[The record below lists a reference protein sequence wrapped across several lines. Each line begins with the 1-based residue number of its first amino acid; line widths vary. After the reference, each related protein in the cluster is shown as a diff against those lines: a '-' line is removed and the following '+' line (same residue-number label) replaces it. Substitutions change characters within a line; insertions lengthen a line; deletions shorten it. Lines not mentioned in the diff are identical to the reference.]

1 MTIKIL
7 KLTFAAVIFI
17 LAGCVSTTKDQKTVI
32 LDSLDV
38 KPAPKVISSFDTM
51 GKGLPI
57 FYNMYLSVE
66 LSSLFQTVGAVY
78 KPDLMNSPDRIS
90 SYLTSSQQAINLG
103 IYAVDLSY
111 SRVFDQVEEAGRYFK
126 AMQQLSHELG
136 IPDDYFKNTAERFE
150 RNIATKDS
158 LIKIANEVYVITDK
172 YLKENE
178 RYNTAAL
185 IILGGWTEAVYIA
198 LDVAVESCDAD
209 IIERLIDQKYSL
221 NNVMIMLSEQK
232 NNEVISGYL
241 TELSKIKTGFA
252 KLNINFDS
260 KFDPNTPQGKEI
272 INNSI
277 QQLEI
282 LRKSV
287 DEFRNEMIK

>member
-7 KLTFAAVIFI
+7 KLAFAALIFI
-17 LAGCVSTTKDQKTVI
+17 LAGCVSSTKNQKTVI

-38 KPAPKVISSFDTM
+38 KPVPKVISSFDTM

-111 SRVFDQVEEAGRYFK
+111 SRVFDQIEEAGRYFK

-150 RNIATKDS
+150 RNIAAKDS
-158 LIKIANEVYVITDK
+158 LIKIANEVYAITDK

-241 TELSKIKTGFA
+241 TELAKIKTGFA
-252 KLNINFDS
+252 NLNINFDS
-260 KFDPNTPQGKEI
+260 KFDPATAQGKEI
-272 INNSI
+272 INKSI

-287 DEFRNEMIK
+287 DEFRNKMIK